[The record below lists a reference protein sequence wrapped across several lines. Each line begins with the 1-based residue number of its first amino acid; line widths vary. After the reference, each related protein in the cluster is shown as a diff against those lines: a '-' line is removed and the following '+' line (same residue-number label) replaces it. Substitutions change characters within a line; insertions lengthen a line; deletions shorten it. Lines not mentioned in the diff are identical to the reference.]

1 MMTPSKISQKVAAGK
16 MELILRFV
24 SQIQD
29 IDLDPVEVFVGSQL
43 NVAAG
48 ESNLRRSLEALL
60 DLGRHVLAR
69 GFGVPAVEYGE
80 IGPKLTKCGVLDRD
94 QGETLRKIGGYRNRL
109 VHLYHEVSP
118 EELHQILTTELQD
131 VVDITDNIKS
141 WLAANPDRVDDDL

>member
-1 MMTPSKISQKVAAGK
+1 VVTGKI
-16 MELILRFV
+16 ELVQRFV
-24 SQIQD
+24 SQIED
-29 IDLDPVEVFVGSQL
+29 IDLEHVEAFTSSPL

-80 IGPKLTKCGVLDRD
+80 IGPKMTKCGVLDRD
-94 QGETLRKIGGYRNRL
+94 EGETLRKIGGYRNRL
-109 VHLYHEVSP
+109 VHLYHEVTP

-131 VVDITDNIKS
+131 VVDITERIKS
-141 WLAANPDRVDDDL
+141 WLAANPDRVNNDL